1 MHAHSPIIFH
11 LRIWMLCK
19 FVMNNEYDVRDH
31 LEEWIAADAQDTCM
45 QNLLDDDGS
54 HVIFQF
60 RQNYSFMIS
69 IMNN

>member
-31 LEEWIAADAQDTCM
+31 LEEWKAADAQDTCM
-45 QNLLDDDGS
+45 QNLLDDGF

-60 RQNYSFMIS
+60 QQKPFFCKMTNE
-69 IMNN
+69 